1 MAKRLTK
8 GLVFFLCLRLPVK
21 MQPWFFEPAAVTSQR
36 NGVIGMENTNEMIRI
51 EHLRKRFGDLQVL
64 DDINL
69 TVRKGEK
76 LVILGPSGSGKS
88 TLIRCINRL
97 EKPTSGEIYIDGE
110 LVTHKNRVKMS
121 RDHMAMVFQLSL
133 IHI

>member
-1 MAKRLTK
+1 
-8 GLVFFLCLRLPVK
+8 
-21 MQPWFFEPAAVTSQR
+21 
-36 NGVIGMENTNEMIRI
+36 MENTNEMIRI

-88 TLIRCINRL
+88 TLIRCINWL
-97 EKPTSGEIYIDGE
+97 EKPTGGEIYIDGE
-110 LVTHKNRVKMS
+110 LVTHKNG
-121 RDHMAMVFQLSL
+121 
-133 IHI
+133 